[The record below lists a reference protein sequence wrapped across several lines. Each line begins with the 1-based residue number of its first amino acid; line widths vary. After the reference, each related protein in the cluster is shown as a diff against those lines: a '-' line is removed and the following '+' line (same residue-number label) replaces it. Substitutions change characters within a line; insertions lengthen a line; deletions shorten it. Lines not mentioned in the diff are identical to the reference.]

1 MKTVFDFSRTL
12 KTFLLL
18 SMAFSLTACAD
29 DTNDPLPG
37 GDDIDQVNGT
47 GSLGKNE
54 AIFIFIDEDSIDNG
68 NEPNSFSEVE
78 VNDNLAEIGQ
88 RRQL

>member
-1 MKTVFDFSRTL
+1 
-12 KTFLLL
+12 
-18 SMAFSLTACAD
+18 
-29 DTNDPLPG
+29 
-37 GDDIDQVNGT
+37 VNGT